1 MKAIILAAGRGTRLR
16 PITNA
21 VPKPMMPILNKPVME
36 ILVELLERHGSR
48 QIVVNTS
55 YLPAEIERY
64 FRDGSRFGVQMA
76 YSFEGYAVDGRLVD
90 RPMGSAGALKKIQE
104 RSGFFD
110 QTFVALCGD
119 AIVDI
124 DLGELVRFHREKAAV
139 ATLALLEVPR
149 EQISSYGVA
158 VVNGEGRILEFQ
170 EKPAPE
176 EAKGTTVSTGIYV
189 FEPEVIERIPSGTF
203 YDIGRELF
211 PALIEEGA
219 ALYGANLPFQWL
231 DIGKVLDYYNVVQ
244 MALRGE
250 IRGLPLP
257 GTQVAPGVR
266 VGLDARAD
274 LSHCRIEPPVYLGGS
289 ATLEPGCTIIGPAA
303 IGQGC
308 VVASRAHV
316 ERSVLFDYVRVG
328 PWAQVKELIVG
339 NGYCVDPAGTAIDLA
354 QCDIDWIIGDARSPE
369 APFWREQLQFEE
381 FLHRSAAAETTERW
395 YAKGAH
401 VA

>member
-48 QIVVNTS
+48 QILVNTS

-64 FRDGSRFGVQMA
+64 FRDGSRFGVEMA
-76 YSFEGYAVDGRLVD
+76 YSFEGYAVGGRLVD
-90 RPMGSAGALKKIQE
+90 RPLGSAGALKKIQE

-110 QTFVALCGD
+110 ETFVALCGD
-119 AIVDI
+119 AIIDVD
-124 DLGELVRFHREKAAV
+124 LTELVRFHREKGAV

-158 VVNGEGRILEFQ
+158 VVNGDGRILEFQ
-170 EKPAPE
+170 EKPAAQ
-176 EAKGTTVSTGIYV
+176 EAKSTTVNTGIYV
-189 FEPEVIERIPSGTF
+189 FEPEIIERIPSGTC

-219 ALYGANLPFQWL
+219 AFYGANLPFQWL
-231 DIGKVLDYYNVVQ
+231 DIGKVSDYYNVVQ

-250 IRGLPLP
+250 VRGLPVP
-257 GTQVAPGVR
+257 GTQVAPGIR
-266 VGLDARAD
+266 VGLDARVD
-274 LSHCRIEPPVYLGGS
+274 LSRCRIEPPVYLGGGT
-289 ATLEPGCTIIGPAA
+289 TLEPGCTIIGPAA

-308 VVASRAHV
+308 VVASGAQV
-316 ERSVLFDYVRVG
+316 EKSVLFDYVRVG
-328 PWAQVKELIVG
+328 PSAQVRERIIG
-339 NGYCVDPAGTAIDLA
+339 NGYCVDPGGTAIDLA
-354 QCDIDWIIGDARSPE
+354 QCDIDWLIGDARSLEVP
-369 APFWREQLQFEE
+369 PRREQRQFEE
-381 FLHRSAAAETTERW
+381 LLPRSAAAETAERW